1 MRTTGMGAALV
12 LTGATDT
19 VACVAYS
26 EQVLGPTLTPGEVV
40 VLDKRSAPKDKRVRA
55 AIAARGGALWYLPAY
70 SPDLA
75 PLEEA
80 FANLKNDLRRAAA
93 RTREAVVD
101 AIAKALDEMTA
112 ADTLGFFQPCGSQVP
127 AQELCPPL

>member
-55 AIAARGGALWYLPAY
+55 AIAARGGALWYLPA
-70 SPDLA
+70 
-75 PLEEA
+75 
-80 FANLKNDLRRAAA
+80 
-93 RTREAVVD
+93 
-101 AIAKALDEMTA
+101 
-112 ADTLGFFQPCGSQVP
+112 
-127 AQELCPPL
+127 